1 MDRYVS
7 PPLQVPAPSAL
18 YKHDRVD
25 LEMHGVEHS
34 GESFAVRVFVN
45 AADAGPETPAVRE
58 NPAYAGSFYIF
69 GHGPCLGDEGHCDVR
84 TGPITPY
91 DFRPSHQLMPQ
102 YHRLA
107 ITDALRA
114 GAHEDTFIVT
124 LVVVANHGGSY
135 ESVDALTFRRL
146 SVVAYS

>member
-45 AADAGPETPAVRE
+45 AEDAGPETPAVRE

-69 GHGPCLGDEGHCDVR
+69 GHGPCLGDEGPRRRPPGPKTPLRLPPAASADASIPSPGDHRRAARGRARGHVHRHARGCRQPWRQLRERRRADV
-84 TGPITPY
+84 PE
-91 DFRPSHQLMPQ
+91 
-102 YHRLA
+102 A
-107 ITDALRA
+107 
-114 GAHEDTFIVT
+114 EC
-124 LVVVANHGGSY
+124 
-135 ESVDALTFRRL
+135 
-146 SVVAYS
+146 